1 MSTNAP
7 KEEGKPLLA
16 NLVMAGSQQ
25 LEAEVITD
33 FIFMAKDIS
42 NAYLVNTADGDVMV
56 NTGFMD
62 NAERT
67 KKLLAPRRSGP
78 LRKIVLTQAHADH
91 YGGVPVLREPG
102 TEIVAE
108 KRFVDN
114 WNYFDQLGPFLKRR
128 SSKLWANTLNRG
140 TKPPEPPRVIPD
152 IAVDRRYEFEQGGR
166 RFEVISTPGGE
177 ALESLVVWMPNERI
191 VFTGNLFGPVF
202 LAMPNLV
209 TMRGDRPRLAE
220 RYLHSLDVVRKL
232 GADLLITGHGDPI
245 RGADHIRASLD
256 RMHTAVSYLK
266 QAVIDGMNAGKTVHQ
281 LMREVQLPA
290 ELKIGEYH
298 GNVRWAVRSIWDELA
313 GWFHYE
319 DSTTGLYGVPRS
331 SVNVDLVELAGGAA
345 ALAARAQRKVGENKP
360 LEALHLLDIAL
371 TAEPALHD
379 ALSVK
384 KEALQILLRD
394 SGTTNLSE
402 TMWLKSEIAAVDA
415 ALGSSLP
422 ATS

>member
-1 MSTNAP
+1 MNTNAP

-16 NLVMAGSQQ
+16 KLVMAGSQQ

-42 NAYLVNTADGDVMV
+42 NAYLINTADGDVMV

-67 KKLLAPRRSGP
+67 QKLLAPRRSGP

-102 TEIVAE
+102 TQIVAE

-152 IAVDRRYEFEQGGR
+152 IVVDRRHAFEQGGR

-245 RGADHIRASLD
+245 RGADQIRASLD
-256 RMHTAVSYLK
+256 KMHAAVSYLK

-331 SVNVDLVELAGGAA
+331 SVNVDLVEMAGGAA
-345 ALAARAQRKVGENKP
+345 ALAARAHRKVGENRP

-384 KEALQILLRD
+384 KEALQILLRE
-394 SGTTNLSE
+394 SGGSNLSE

-415 ALGSSLP
+415 ALASSLP

>member
-1 MSTNAP
+1 MSTPAD
-7 KEEGKPLLA
+7 GKPLLA
-16 NLVMAGSQQ
+16 NLVMSGSQQ
-25 LEAEVITD
+25 TEAEVVTD

-42 NAYLVNTADGDVMV
+42 NAYLINTSDGDVMV
-56 NTGFMD
+56 NSGFMD

-67 KKLLAPRRSGP
+67 RKLLAPRRSGP

-114 WNYFDQLGPFLKRR
+114 WNYFDELGPFLKRR

-140 TKPPEPPRVIPD
+140 AKPPEPPRVIPD
-152 IAVDRRYEFEQGGR
+152 IVVDRRCEFEQGGR

-177 ALESLVVWMPNERI
+177 ALESLVVWMPGERV

-209 TMRGDRPRLAE
+209 TMRGDRPRLVQ
-220 RYLHSLDVVRKL
+220 RYLHSLDIVRKL
-232 GADLLITGHGDPI
+232 GAELLITGHGEPI

-256 RMHTAVSYLK
+256 KMHAAVSYVK
-266 QAVIDGMNAGKTVHQ
+266 QAVIDGMNAGKTVHTV
-281 LMREVQLPA
+281 MREVRLPD
-290 ELKIGEYH
+290 ELKIGEFH
-298 GNVRWAVRSIWDELA
+298 GNVRWAVRSIWEEHS

-331 SVNVDLVELAGGAA
+331 SVNADLAELAGGAA
-345 ALAARAQRKVGENKP
+345 ALAARARKKVDEGKP

-371 TAEPALHD
+371 STEPTQAD
-379 ALSVK
+379 ALAVK
-384 KEALQILLRD
+384 KDALQILLRE
-394 SGTTNLSE
+394 SGGANLSE
-402 TMWLKSEIAAVDA
+402 TMWLKSEITATEA
-415 ALGSSLP
+415 ALAPVP
-422 ATS
+422 AD